1 MKKSILRNHALP
13 QMNRQQLISQIVE
26 DVLKEKDASHTCC
39 KDGVCTDGMC
49 VIHNKEG
56 VKNIVSN
63 GATRVSAGVGVDAAG
78 GVEPDLA
85 RMIDHTLLKPE
96 ASVEQ
101 VEKLCAEA
109 KKFHFASVCINP
121 SYVPLC
127 AKILK
132 DTDVKVCT
140 VIGFPL
146 GATTSE
152 TKAFETERAIRDG
165 ATEVDMVINVGRL
178 KSGDYDY
185 VESDIFAVV
194 STAKRYHALSKVILE
209 TGLLTDEEKIKA
221 CMLAKRAGADFVKT
235 STGFSKGGAT
245 AGDIALMRLV
255 VGSAMGVKASG
266 GVRSREDAL
275 KLVASGADRIGASAS
290 VAIASGAT
298 TAGGGY

>member
-1 MKKSILRNHALP
+1 
-13 QMNRQQLISQIVE
+13 MNRQQLISQIVE

-178 KSGDYDY
+178 RSSDYDY